1 MKSAATKTI
10 TQKELE
16 FRIAMRTLWDDHT
29 TWTRAAIVSVAGDL
43 QDVNSVV
50 NRLMKNQEDIGNA
63 IKPFYGSEAGSKVTE
78 LLKEHIQQAYDLL
91 VAAKAG
97 EQEKVDSVN
106 KAWFENA
113 DKIASFLT
121 AANPRYWPIDMT
133 KKHMHDHLELT
144 LHEGV
149 VRIQGKWE
157 EDVKAWDAAHAQI
170 FTMADMLSDGIIR
183 QFPGTFQ

>member
-1 MKSAATKTI
+1 MKTMTRTI
-10 TQKELE
+10 TQKELDL
-16 FRIAMRTLWDDHT
+16 RIAMRTLWDDHT
-29 TWTRAAIVSVAGDL
+29 TWTRAAVVSVAGNLPDIS
-43 QDVNSVV
+43 SVV

-63 IKPFYGSEAGSKVTE
+63 IKPFFGEQAGMKLTE

-91 VAAKAG
+91 VAARDGNQK
-97 EQEKVDSVN
+97 EVDRLTR
-106 KAWFENA
+106 AWYENA

-121 AANPRYWPIDMT
+121 SANSKYWPIDMT
-133 KKHMHDHLELT
+133 KKHMHEHLDLT

-170 FTMADMLSDGIIR
+170 MSMADMLSDGLLR
-183 QFPGTFQ
+183 QFPDKFK